1 MMQPWKR
8 SPFCDYNS
16 RVRARIVLLVTLI
29 AALLISARS
38 QPGVSNSVASGNG
51 HCRPQISAHGPAS
64 QNGPAPHN
72 GIVMN
77 GIDVLEQDGFREIR
91 GSNPSSPRAVGVIT
105 NQTGFDVEG
114 RRTIDILAKAPG
126 IKLVAIFSPEHGVT
140 GELDINS
147 VGDSVDRAT
156 GVHVYSIY
164 GETKASRHPPE
175 SVLRKLDVLVIDI
188 QDIGSRY

>member
-1 MMQPWKR
+1 M
-8 SPFCDYNS
+8 S
-16 RVRARIVLLVTLI
+16 ARIILLVTFI

-38 QPGVSNSVASGNG
+38 QPGVSNSVASGDG
-51 HCRPQISAHGPAS
+51 PCRPQIATH
-64 QNGPAPHN
+64 GPAPHN

-77 GIDVLEQDGFREIR
+77 GIDVMEQDGFREIR
-91 GSNPSSPRAVGVIT
+91 GSNPSSPRTVGVIT

-156 GVHVYSIY
+156 GVHIYSIY
-164 GETKASRHPPE
+164 GDTTASRHPPE
-175 SVLRKLDVLVIDI
+175 GMLRKLDVLVID
-188 QDIGSRY
+188 